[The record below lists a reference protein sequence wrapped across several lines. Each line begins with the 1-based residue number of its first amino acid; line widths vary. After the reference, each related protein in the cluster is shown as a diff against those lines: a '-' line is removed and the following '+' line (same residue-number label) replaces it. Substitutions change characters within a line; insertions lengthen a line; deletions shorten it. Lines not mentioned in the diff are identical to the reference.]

1 MEKLVLQNFFED
13 VPSKEQHSQEKE
25 NNNVY
30 AIQQGPSDGVRLA
43 WAPWGRADW
52 ELVRQILPS

>member
-1 MEKLVLQNFFED
+1 MLQNFFED

-43 WAPWGRADW
+43 WAPWGRADL